1 MSVELGSRPPRPWEC
16 CVLLVLA
23 ALALADRS
31 GMAAVDGL
39 RGTSQLPQLLGRSGM
54 IRHGLQPAPKPNAD
68 EGSLSLLTYNV
79 AGLPAGISR
88 SRPATNIPLISP
100 LLNRYDLVLVQ
111 EDFAYQ
117 LDLRRDVEHPYRSPL
132 QLSSIFDTGDG
143 LSRFSR
149 HPFSGFGREAW
160 RACHGVLAFGSDCLA
175 RKGFSVATHELSPG
189 ILVDVYDLHMDA
201 GGGFADRDARQAQI
215 DQLIEAIARRSRGRA
230 VIVAGD
236 TNLRRLRDR
245 RLLTRLLDRA
255 GLEDSCQELR
265 CGEPGRV
272 DRVLYRSSA
281 SLELSARSWRTDPAF
296 RDADG
301 RALSDHRAVAVVFD
315 WRRRKAGSTAGA
327 AHDTASER
335 LNAIR

>member
-1 MSVELGSRPPRPWEC
+1 M
-16 CVLLVLA
+16 LLVIA

-31 GMAAVDGL
+31 GVRAVDAL
-39 RGTSQLPQLLGRSGM
+39 RGTSELPLLLAGTGRV
-54 IRHGLQPAPKPNAD
+54 RHGLQPAPKPTVDA
-68 EGSLSLLTYNV
+68 GSLSLLTYNV

-117 LDLRRDVEHPYRSPL
+117 LELRRDVEHPYRSPL
-132 QLSSIFDTGDG
+132 QLGSIFDAGDG
-143 LSRFSR
+143 LTRFSR
-149 HPFSGFGREAW
+149 HPFSRFVREAW

-215 DQLIEAIARRSRGRA
+215 DQLLEALTRRSPERA

-245 RLLTRLLDRA
+245 HLFTRLLDRA
-255 GLEDSCQELR
+255 GLEDSCRELR
-265 CGEPGRV
+265 CAEPGRV
-272 DRVLYRSSA
+272 DRVLYRSSP
-281 SLELSARSWRTDPAF
+281 SLELSPRSWCTDPSF
-296 RDADG
+296 RDAG
-301 RALSDHRAVAVVFD
+301 RRPLSDHRAVAVVFD
-315 WRRRKAGSTAGA
+315 WRRRKAESQATGAAASTAA
-327 AHDTASER
+327 ER
-335 LNAIR
+335 PNAIR